1 VLVTLALQA
10 LVPAGE
16 IGTIQGIMQA
26 VDRGAAR
33 VGLQWIVVPVALTM
47 ALSIGGGASAWV
59 AGSARIP
66 YVAGVEGHLPAA
78 LGHVHP
84 RWGSPDVALAVSALL
99 SAAFVAFTLV
109 GSTVLEAYQVLLRA
123 GVVLQLVPFT
133 YLFLGLTLLDVGTLS
148 RLAGVVGL
156 LTTLFG
162 MGSAFIPTSD
172 VESVLVFEAKM
183 LLGCITPTAVGLLLY
198 QRARAR
204 RGPA

>member
-1 VLVTLALQA
+1 
-10 LVPAGE
+10 
-16 IGTIQGIMQA
+16 
-26 VDRGAAR
+26 
-33 VGLQWIVVPVALTM
+33 
-47 ALSIGGGASAWV
+47 
-59 AGSARIP
+59 
-66 YVAGVEGHLPAA
+66 
-78 LGHVHP
+78 
-84 RWGSPDVALAVSALL
+84 VSALL